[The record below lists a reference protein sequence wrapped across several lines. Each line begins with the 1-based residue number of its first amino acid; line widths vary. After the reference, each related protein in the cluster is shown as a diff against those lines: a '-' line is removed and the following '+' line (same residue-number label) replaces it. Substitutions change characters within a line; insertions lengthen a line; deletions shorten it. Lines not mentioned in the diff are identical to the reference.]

1 MCAVP
6 YGRRLRSARA
16 ERIGYLAAIGAGV
29 AGHVL
34 YEAEDG
40 HVHLAEQVDGAGGV
54 EERQVLRGREDDGA
68 GGLVCLDERHLDVAG
83 AGRKTDD
90 QRVRIAPGAVHELA
104 QRARHHRAAPGE
116 RGAGVDE
123 LADRQHLHP
132 ERVDRHDLLVG
143 ELGAVVVA
151 HDARLGRPVD
161 IGVDQ
166 SDLPARAGEGDGEVG
181 GQGRFADAA
190 LAAAD
195 GDDGALDLVG
205 GHGDADIVHV
215 GHADDRGTDLPFQ
228 RGADL
233 GGEAGD
239 VEDDAGNAVLYPRRL
254 GPAFAH
260 QIGAARD
267 GHARQCRHQGF
278 RAFAYDLERIG
289 ISSPDATVFPL
300 QASYKGFMN
309 RFFGWGARL
318 GAVFNENKGGPW
330 GSGGGSGSGGDGGG
344 PRNPWGQPPRK
355 RRPAGTSGNVTSLD
369 DFLKKS
375 RERFGGGRFPTGDGK
390 PYWLYGLGIFLILWL
405 LFTSIHRIGPEERGV
420 ITRFGNYAGTMGPG
434 IGLTF
439 PAPIDSVQKVDV
451 EEIRTIDIGSTD
463 ASSENLILTGDQNII
478 DLAYS
483 VRWNIKEPQLYL
495 FQIANPE
502 ETIREVAESA
512 MRAVVAGVSL
522 DDAIGSGRSDIE
534 QRVAQVMQQLLD
546 DYRAGIDVQ
555 GVAIKQSDPPAAVN
569 AAFKEVSA
577 AQQQADRKRVV

>member
-1 MCAVP
+1 
-6 YGRRLRSARA
+6 
-16 ERIGYLAAIGAGV
+16 
-29 AGHVL
+29 
-34 YEAEDG
+34 
-40 HVHLAEQVDGAGGV
+40 
-54 EERQVLRGREDDGA
+54 
-68 GGLVCLDERHLDVAG
+68 
-83 AGRKTDD
+83 
-90 QRVRIAPGAVHELA
+90 
-104 QRARHHRAAPGE
+104 
-116 RGAGVDE
+116 
-123 LADRQHLHP
+123 
-132 ERVDRHDLLVG
+132 
-143 ELGAVVVA
+143 
-151 HDARLGRPVD
+151 
-161 IGVDQ
+161 
-166 SDLPARAGEGDGEVG
+166 
-181 GQGRFADAA
+181 
-190 LAAAD
+190 
-195 GDDGALDLVG
+195 
-205 GHGDADIVHV
+205 
-215 GHADDRGTDLPFQ
+215 
-228 RGADL
+228 
-233 GGEAGD
+233 
-239 VEDDAGNAVLYPRRL
+239 
-254 GPAFAH
+254 
-260 QIGAARD
+260 
-267 GHARQCRHQGF
+267 
-278 RAFAYDLERIG
+278 
-289 ISSPDATVFPL
+289 
-300 QASYKGFMN
+300 MN

-569 AAFKEVSA
+569 DAFKEVSA
-577 AQQQADRKRVV
+577 AQQQAQSYLNDARSYALQLTAKAQGEAAAFDKVYEEYRLAPEVTQRRMYYETMEKVLSRVDKTIIEAPGVTPYLPLPEIQRRTQQGTSQ